1 MEYLAAAITWIVLTV
16 IRGTVVAVLWFWFMV
31 PLGVPQINAAWAIG
45 LTILG
50 RLVLG
55 TREDSVSFD
64 TILEYLLGN
73 AIILGLVLAGAWL
86 VRSFM

>member
-16 IRGTVVAVLWFWFMV
+16 IRGTVVAVLWLWFMV

-73 AIILGLVLAGAWL
+73 AIILGLVLAGAWV